1 MKWYQNVA
9 LSAWNLKWL
18 KWVNKKLEVA
28 LKNLKWLKWVIEK
41 LEVVE
46 VGYWKTWCGW
56 SGSIKNLKWLKW
68 VNEKLEVV
76 EVGHWKSWSGWSGSL
91 YMKWLSKQLYIMS
104 EYWQNEV
111 NSWSGWSGWSGLQ
124 WVLDAPKK
132 NHFAKRCFLFKK
144 VSPCQNVFPFQKDVS
159 FSKSVSF
166 SKCVSFQHVRGTTL
180 SLASRLAMTQ
190 GQPRPNC

>member
-1 MKWYQNVA
+1 M
-9 LSAWNLKWL
+9 
-18 KWVNKKLEVA
+18 
-28 LKNLKWLKWVIEK
+28 
-41 LEVVE
+41 VE

-124 WVLDAPKK
+124 WVLDAPTLVDHESCLLMTNVKL
-132 NHFAKRCFLFKK
+132 LFQIVF
-144 VSPCQNVFPFQKDVS
+144 VSHKILKFGFILAVCTEFGNFEICYDF
-159 FSKSVSF
+159 
-166 SKCVSFQHVRGTTL
+166 TTL
-180 SLASRLAMTQ
+180 YNPGETFTYIFIAEQ
-190 GQPRPNC
+190 

>member
-1 MKWYQNVA
+1 M
-9 LSAWNLKWL
+9 
-18 KWVNKKLEVA
+18 
-28 LKNLKWLKWVIEK
+28 
-41 LEVVE
+41 VE

-124 WVLDAPKK
+124 WVLDAPFGNPYLILCSACKK
-132 NHFAKRCFLFKK
+132 RNSQFMSKNPSLGCKKSSLILKLIFEIHFSGLGYLQMLDHSKQK
-144 VSPCQNVFPFQKDVS
+144 V
-159 FSKSVSF
+159 
-166 SKCVSFQHVRGTTL
+166 
-180 SLASRLAMTQ
+180 
-190 GQPRPNC
+190 